1 MPGRI
6 YATILTV
13 NGIDILA
20 GAGDPNGFVSASRGS
35 LFSDKGAGQ
44 LYINTDGLTTW
55 LLISGGGPSSSPQIV
70 QFSGSGILGV
80 GTNVGMWWYNRTSGP
95 LTITD
100 VTMWREASGSG
111 GTTIGDVQVDP
122 TGTGAAFA
130 SIYLPANRPAIPA
143 GVSPDQ
149 VQANV
154 FLSSAVPV
162 GAAVRFNLD
171 SVEAGLPQNLNI
183 QVTMV

>member
-1 MPGRI
+1 MSGRI
-6 YATILTV
+6 YVTILTV
-13 NGIDILA
+13 NGIDVLA
-20 GAGDPNGFVSASRGS
+20 GVGDPNGFVSAPRGS
-35 LFSDKGAGQ
+35 LFSDKAAGQ
-44 LYINTDGLTTW
+44 LYINTDGMTTW
-55 LLISGGGPSSSPQIV
+55 QLIPGGAPFPNLQIA

-80 GTNVGMWWYNRTSGP
+80 GTNIGMWWYNRTFGP

-130 SIYLPANRPAIPA
+130 SIYLPVNRPSIPA
-143 GVSPDQ
+143 GISPDQ

-154 FLSSAVPV
+154 FLSSLVPA

-171 SVEAGLPQNLNI
+171 TVEAGLPQNVNL